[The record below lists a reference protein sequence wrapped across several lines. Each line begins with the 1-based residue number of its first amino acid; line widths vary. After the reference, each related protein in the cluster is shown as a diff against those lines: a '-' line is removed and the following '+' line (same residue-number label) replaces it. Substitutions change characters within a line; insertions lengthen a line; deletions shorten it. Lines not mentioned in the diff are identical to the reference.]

1 MELRV
6 VAAHFINKSRCF
18 AGSSFL
24 KISDD
29 EQRNEA
35 PGMHNERDVH
45 GDLLDLLKREGGGLA
60 DATGNNVRM
69 DALLDELLALAKD
82 L

>member
-1 MELRV
+1 
-6 VAAHFINKSRCF
+6 
-18 AGSSFL
+18 
-24 KISDD
+24 
-29 EQRNEA
+29 
-35 PGMHNERDVH
+35 MHNERDVH